1 MIYLTRKC
9 EFSASHYYYNPEWS
23 EEDNRKLFGKCANR
37 NGHGH
42 NYTVEVTVRG
52 EVDAATGFLIDLKEL
67 KELMNREVMENLDHR
82 NLNREV
88 AEFAGQN
95 PTTENIALYIWRRL
109 EAGLAQHRG
118 GLTANSPGAP
128 AARLHR
134 VRVYE
139 SHDLF
144 VDVYGEA

>member
-1 MIYLTRKC
+1 
-9 EFSASHYYYNPEWS
+9 
-23 EEDNRKLFGKCANR
+23 
-37 NGHGH
+37 
-42 NYTVEVTVRG
+42 
-52 EVDAATGFLIDLKEL
+52 
-67 KELMNREVMENLDHR
+67 MNREVMETLDHR
-82 NLNREV
+82 HLNREV

-109 EAGLAQHRG
+109 EARLAQQHG
-118 GLTANSPGAP
+118 ESTADSPGTP
-128 AARLHR
+128 VTRLHR